1 MNFQNQHHIKTD
13 KIDDS
18 NIQISELN
26 KFTYV
31 NFEKMAKSQ
40 NYIINP
46 KNPLLFSHLQAQS
59 GVHCDSKCVIWTD
72 SVCHYQKYLCM
83 KKS

>member
-1 MNFQNQHHIKTD
+1 
-13 KIDDS
+13 
-18 NIQISELN
+18 
-26 KFTYV
+26 
-31 NFEKMAKSQ
+31 MAKSQ

-83 KKS
+83 KKSWFCVLMVYFNERNGYVNV